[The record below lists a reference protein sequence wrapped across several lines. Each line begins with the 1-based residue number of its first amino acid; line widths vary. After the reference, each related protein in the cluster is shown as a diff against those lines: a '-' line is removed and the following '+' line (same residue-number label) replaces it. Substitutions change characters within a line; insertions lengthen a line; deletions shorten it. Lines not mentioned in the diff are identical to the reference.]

1 MRLLILLF
9 SDEFVQDINQVL
21 HDDVG
26 VQKTALG
33 LRHQRCY
40 AVKVRCLCDERIQ
53 GTHSLCD
60 RRV

>member
-1 MRLLILLF
+1 MKWLILVAP
-9 SDEFVQDINQVL
+9 DEFVQDINQVL

-40 AVKVRCLCDERIQ
+40 AVKVRCLCDE
-53 GTHSLCD
+53 D
-60 RRV
+60 EW

>member
-1 MRLLILLF
+1 MFVLP
-9 SDEFVQDINQVL
+9 DGFVQDIDKVL

-40 AVKVRCLCDERIQ
+40 AVKVRLCNEGCMTDFKKLI
-53 GTHSLCD
+53 
-60 RRV
+60 